1 MLLYAS
7 RKGGFY
13 GNSMTKKDTQ
23 LVGVGRDKKFTG
35 AAVNPRLA
43 RASTIVFD
51 TVQDMHQATKDRHAG
66 AEYYGRR
73 GTSTTFAF
81 TEAMCELENAA
92 GCYVYSCGAAAI
104 AGSLLSFL
112 SAGDHLLMLDSVYE
126 PTREFCDHVLK
137 RMGVEISYYDPL
149 IGAGIAELVK
159 ENTKIIYLESPG
171 SLTMEVQDLPA
182 IVAVAQQKDIVTMID
197 NTFCTPVNFK
207 PLDFGI
213 DVSIHSATKY
223 ISGHSDIMLGVASA
237 NERYWPRLRKS
248 SFLMGYSASVDDVYT
263 AMRGLRTLSVR
274 LKQHEQ
280 SAMQV
285 AKWLQEQS
293 LVDRVLHPN
302 FESCPGHEF
311 YRRDVSG
318 GNGLFSIVLKHSND
332 AALTALL
339 DGMQHFAMGFSW
351 GGYESLILAASDFS
365 ERRTATKWTAK
376 GSLIRLHIGLEDP
389 EDLIADL
396 AQGLKRFSDVAKV

>member
-1 MLLYAS
+1 
-7 RKGGFY
+7 
-13 GNSMTKKDTQ
+13 
-23 LVGVGRDKKFTG
+23 
-35 AAVNPRLA
+35 
-43 RASTIVFD
+43 
-51 TVQDMHQATKDRHAG
+51 
-66 AEYYGRR
+66 
-73 GTSTTFAF
+73 
-81 TEAMCELENAA
+81 
-92 GCYVYSCGAAAI
+92 
-104 AGSLLSFL
+104 
-112 SAGDHLLMLDSVYE
+112 
-126 PTREFCDHVLK
+126 
-137 RMGVEISYYDPL
+137 
-149 IGAGIAELVK
+149 
-159 ENTKIIYLESPG
+159 
-171 SLTMEVQDLPA
+171 
-182 IVAVAQQKDIVTMID
+182 
-197 NTFCTPVNFK
+197 
-207 PLDFGI
+207 
-213 DVSIHSATKY
+213 
-223 ISGHSDIMLGVASA
+223 MLGVASA

-285 AKWLQEQS
+285 AKWLQEQP

-302 FESCPGHEF
+302 FESCLGHEF